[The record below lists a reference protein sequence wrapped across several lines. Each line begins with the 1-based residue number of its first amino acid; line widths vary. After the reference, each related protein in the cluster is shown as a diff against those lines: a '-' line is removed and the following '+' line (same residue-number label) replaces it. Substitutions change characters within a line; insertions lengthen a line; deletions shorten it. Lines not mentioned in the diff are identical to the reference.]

1 VTHPEL
7 PSEPPVAGD
16 ETATLLGEM
25 ERLRA
30 VVAWKCGGVDAAGAR
45 ATLPPSTLTL
55 GGLLKHLAGVEDEYF
70 THRLLGEELGPPWD
84 AVDWDAD
91 PNWEWR
97 TGAEDPPEEVM
108 ALWREATDRSRAAV
122 AKALATGGGLDQRAK
137 VARPGGEPP
146 TLRRIVIDMVEEYA
160 RHAGHADLIR
170 ESVDGLVGE
179 GPPH

>member
-1 VTHPEL
+1 
-7 PSEPPVAGD
+7 
-16 ETATLLGEM
+16 M
-25 ERLRA
+25 ERVRA
-30 VVAWKCGGVDAAGAR
+30 IIAWKCGGLDAGGVR

-55 GGLLKHLAGVEDEYF
+55 GGLLEHLAAVEDEYF

-108 ALWREATDRSRAAV
+108 ALRREATNRSRASV
-122 AKALATGGGLDQRAK
+122 ATALAGGGGLDQK
-137 VARPGGEPP
+137 VKQSPHDGELP
-146 TLRRIVIDMVEEYA
+146 TLRRVVIDMIEEYA
-160 RHAGHADLIR
+160 RHAGHVDLIR

-179 GPPH
+179 GPPG